1 MSLLPKSV
9 LPMSK
14 PVSEYAIRTVGADG
28 MPRILRW
35 RRGAVLLLL
44 LAVAAC
50 GAPAE
55 LNRPVVPG
63 TQSAARLLPPGRTV
77 PTSFPGANDA
87 AGVVTADGGR
97 LLALRFPTAQAARS
111 GYDRLADGI
120 ARRSDIKSS
129 SSAAVDET
137 RYVKYSTGT
146 VSGLTWL
153 SGVWVFSVEAGTAEK
168 VAALIAASGVGGLAS
183 GSSGGSISVFAWVM
197 PVAIGLL
204 GVFLGLFLPGWII
217 KRQVVAPVPGVP
229 VLTRA
234 ELVDRLLAL
243 NDEKLPYIVREDPK
257 ADLIVEWKFADANW
271 WGILAK
277 QGVRKSY
284 RLRLYFD
291 EASHR
296 ASALDEF
303 GEVDW
308 SAGLTTAPT
317 VHFRKTFFRGVVLG
331 RRERGVAYGFKTPTG
346 GGFGKM
352 LDYEFDVGWLK
363 DRVTGV
369 ISGSGWTYQPV
380 LRAPKR

>member
-1 MSLLPKSV
+1 
-9 LPMSK
+9 
-14 PVSEYAIRTVGADG
+14 
-28 MPRILRW
+28 
-35 RRGAVLLLL
+35 
-44 LAVAAC
+44 
-50 GAPAE
+50 
-55 LNRPVVPG
+55 
-63 TQSAARLLPPGRTV
+63 
-77 PTSFPGANDA
+77 
-87 AGVVTADGGR
+87 
-97 LLALRFPTAQAARS
+97 
-111 GYDRLADGI
+111 
-120 ARRSDIKSS
+120 
-129 SSAAVDET
+129 
-137 RYVKYSTGT
+137 
-146 VSGLTWL
+146 
-153 SGVWVFSVEAGTAEK
+153 VFSVEAASPEQ
-168 VAALIAASGVGGLAS
+168 VAALIRASGVGGIPA
-183 GSSGGSISVFAWVM
+183 GSSALSVDDAAWIA

-204 GVFLGLFLPGWII
+204 AALLGIFLPGWIV
-217 KRQVVAPVPGVP
+217 KRQTVAPVPGVP
-229 VLTRA
+229 VLTRE
-234 ELVDRLLAL
+234 ELIKRLLAL

-257 ADLIVEWKFADANW
+257 ADLVVEWKFADAKW

-303 GEVDW
+303 GEVEW

-331 RRERGVAYGFKTPTG
+331 RRERGVAYGFKTPLG

-369 ISGSGWTYQPV
+369 VTGSGWTYQPV